1 MNQDVAAV
9 RVENPL
15 ASYPDRSWE
24 EGYRQLFSYEG
35 EFTFLCAPNDTHNC
49 YLKAYLKDGVIAR
62 LAPTYGYG
70 EAVDLYGQKA
80 SHRWD
85 PRCCQKG
92 LALTRRIYGERRVK
106 YPLVRKGFKEW
117 ADRGFPRDPRTG
129 RPVMDT
135 SRRGEDE
142 WIRLSWDEALELAAR
157 VYLDIARTYSGE
169 EGKERLRRQGYHPAM
184 VERTEGAGTR
194 VMKFRGGMPLLG
206 VTRIFG
212 LYRMA
217 NCLALLDAHLRR
229 VGPDRA
235 RGAIGWDNYTWHTD
249 LPPGHPMVTGQQ
261 TVDFDLHD
269 AENASLIVL
278 FGMNWIC
285 TKMPD
290 SHWLTEAR
298 LKGTRVIVVSV
309 DYQSTATKADEVLL
323 IRPGTDA
330 VLALACASHLMEKE
344 LYDRDYVTEWTDLPL
359 LVRLDTLELLRA
371 RDIIPGYRPRPL
383 TQARVL
389 GEKETPPPPAKQA
402 VQYLEEKLRLEWDDF
417 VIWDQHSGRPQPV
430 CRDEV
435 GARFREKNL
444 SPALEGEFEVE
455 TTEGKKVRVRPV
467 FSLLRT
473 YLRENLPPSTAAEI
487 TWTPREAIEHL
498 AEEIARN
505 RGQTLLVTGMGPN
518 HFFNADLKD
527 RAIFLL
533 AALTGNV
540 GRRGG
545 NVGSYAGNYRGA
557 LFHGVLQ
564 WIAEDPFH
572 PELDP
577 HKPARVKLPNYYRTE
592 SAHYLNYGDRP
603 LVVGRKLLTGQTHL
617 PTPTKLVHFAN
628 SNSLL
633 GNAKWHYDLIK
644 NTLPR
649 VEAVI
654 VQDWWWTMSCE
665 HADLVFPVDSWAEF
679 KQPDLTAS
687 VTNPFL
693 YVFPVTPLPR
703 LHDTRSDLDVL
714 AGIADKLAALTG
726 EERFRHYWK
735 FVLENQVEVYLQRI
749 LDASSATA
757 GYRFEE
763 LHEKAKRGIPF
774 LMNTRTYPRAV
785 GWEQVNENRPWY
797 TKSGRLEFYRE
808 EPEFRDSG
816 ENLPVWREPVD
827 ATFYEPN
834 VILGR
839 KNDFLRPREPRDY
852 GLDPRDLSPE
862 ARQGRNVVKS
872 WTELRGTR
880 HPLQVRDGRHRFI
893 FLTPKYR
900 HGAHTF
906 QADADWVAV
915 WFGPFGDYYRLDRRQ
930 PWVNEAYLELNPEDA
945 RSLGIEDGD
954 YVWFDADP
962 ADRPYREWKPGD
974 PYYRVARG
982 MARARYNPA
991 LPPGV
996 TRMWF
1001 NMYAASWGSV
1011 AGQQKRPDGLA
1022 RSPRTGYQAQFRFGS
1037 HQSGTR
1043 AWLRPTLMTDS
1054 LVRKNYFGQV
1064 IKKGYEG
1071 DVHAANGAPKES
1083 FIRVEK
1089 AEDGGIAPERLWIPA
1104 REGYRV
1110 GYEAEGMKR
1119 YLRGEF
1125 FLP

>member
-1 MNQDVAAV
+1 VAQPEAV
-9 RVENPL
+9 QVENPL

-24 EGYRQLFSYEG
+24 ETYRDLFRYDG
-35 EFTFLCAPNDTHNC
+35 EFVFLCAPNDTHNC
-49 YLKAYLKDGVIAR
+49 YLKAYLKEGVIVR

-70 EAVDLYGQKA
+70 EARDLYGNGA

-92 LALTRRIYGERRVK
+92 LALTRRIYGQRRVK
-106 YPLVRKGFKEW
+106 HPMVRKGFKEW

-142 WIRLSWDEALELAAR
+142 WLQIGWDEALELAAR

-169 EGKERLRRQGYHPAM
+169 RGKEYLRRQGYHPAM

-206 VTRIFG
+206 VSRLFG

-217 NCLALLDAHLRR
+217 NCLALLDAHVRK
-229 VGPDRA
+229 VGPEEA
-235 RGAIGWDNYTWHTD
+235 RGGIGWDNYTWHTD

-278 FGMNWIC
+278 FGMNWIS

-298 LKGTRVIVVSV
+298 LKGTRVIAISV
-309 DYQSTATKADEVLL
+309 DYQSTATKADRVIL

-330 VLALACASHLMEKE
+330 ALALGCASYLMEQG
-344 LYDRDYVTEWTDLPL
+344 LYDEDYVRSWTDLPL
-359 LVRLDTLELLRA
+359 LVRLDNLALLRA
-371 RDIIPGYRPRPL
+371 REVIPGYQPRPL
-383 TQARVL
+383 RETRL
-389 GEKETPPPPAKQA
+389 LREGESPPPPARQET
-402 VQYLEEKLRLEWDDF
+402 QYIEESLRREWDDF
-417 VIWDQHSGRPQPV
+417 LVWDRRTGSPQPLS
-430 CRDEV
+430 REEV
-435 GARFREKNL
+435 GERFRERRL
-444 SPALEGEFEVE
+444 DPALEGTFEVQ
-455 TTEGKKVRVRPV
+455 TVEGKKVQVRPV
-467 FSLLRT
+467 FSLIRE
-473 YLRENLPPSTAAEI
+473 YLRKNLDLTTASEI
-487 TWTPREAIEHL
+487 TWAPREAIEDL
-498 AEEIARN
+498 AREIARN
-505 RGQTLLVTGMGPN
+505 RGKTLLVTGMGPN

-540 GRRGG
+540 GRLGG

-564 WIAEDPFH
+564 WTAEDPFH

-577 HKPARVKLPNYYRTE
+577 QKPARVKLPSYYRME

-603 LVVGRKLLTGQTHL
+603 LVVGKKLLTGKSHM

-649 VEAVI
+649 VEVVI

-679 KQPDLTAS
+679 KQPDLAAS
-687 VTNPFL
+687 ATNPFL
-693 YVFPVTPLPR
+693 YVYPVTPLER
-703 LHDTRSDLDVL
+703 LHDTRSDLQVL
-714 AGIADKLAALTG
+714 AGIAEKLSRLTG
-726 EERFRHYWK
+726 ENRFRDYFR
-735 FVLENQVEVYLQRI
+735 FVLEDRVEVYLQRI
-749 LDASSATA
+749 LNASSATS

-763 LHEKAKRGIPF
+763 LHEKARRGIPF
-774 LMNTRTYPRAV
+774 LMNTRTYPRSV
-785 GWEQVNENRPWY
+785 GWEQVSENRPWY
-797 TKSGRLEFYRE
+797 TKTGRLEFYRE
-808 EPEFRDSG
+808 EPEFLEYG

-834 VILGR
+834 VILG
-839 KNDFLRPREPRDY
+839 KNHVALRPRGPREY
-852 GLDPRDLSPE
+852 GLDPQDLSPE
-862 ARQGRNVVKS
+862 ARQGRNVVRS
-872 WTELRGTR
+872 WSELRGTV
-880 HPLQVRDGRHRFI
+880 HPLKVRDDRYRFI

-930 PWVNEAYLELNPEDA
+930 PWVNEAYLELNPEEA

-962 ADRPYREWKPGD
+962 SDRPYRGWKPGD
-974 PYYRVARG
+974 PFYRVARG
-982 MARARYNPA
+982 MARARYQPA

-996 TRMWF
+996 ARMWF

-1011 AGQQKRPDGLA
+1011 AGHSQRPDGLA

-1064 IKKGYEG
+1064 IKKGFEA

-1083 FIRVEK
+1083 IIRVEK
-1089 AEDGGIAPERLWIPA
+1089 AEDGGRAPHRLWLPA

-1110 GYEAEGMKR
+1110 GYESEGMKR
-1119 YLRGEF
+1119 YLAGEF
-1125 FLP
+1125 LAL